1 MSTQK
6 LARKMWEYGSLR
18 GLLELRAR
26 EFQDKVFLQ
35 FKDVKYTYA
44 EMDSLANRA
53 ANGLQKLG
61 IQRGN
66 KVAVMMRN
74 SPEWLAVWFGCAKI
88 GAIICPVNGA
98 YKGDGL
104 AYQLR
109 HSESTLVI
117 IDDAYVERLE
127 PIKHEWGVPKAIVVR
142 RTDAP
147 FESRD
152 EILELSRLLDAPAE
166 PPPALELGPWD
177 PACILYTSG
186 TTGPPKGCVLPHGQY
201 LVAAEQ
207 MVWNCEYNRDSVVYT
222 CLPLFH
228 INAQNYTVLCVMAAG
243 GTVVLDDRFSA
254 SKFWQKLIE
263 CGATAFNQVGAIPLF
278 LWNQP
283 ESKAE
288 KQHNA
293 RFAFGVPVPKD
304 IWPQWEE
311 RFRCRIVYAYGM
323 TENALPAL
331 FPLSATPAPEH
342 LRGAGGK
349 ASDSAE
355 IAIVDEHDNPLG
367 PGQIG
372 EVVTRPK
379 IPWSM
384 MLEYYKMAEQTKDAL
399 VNCWFHTGDLGYIDE
414 EGYFFF
420 VDRKKDAIRRRG
432 EMISSWQVESVVGKF
447 PGVEECAA
455 VAVPSEVGEDEILVA
470 VVPKEGS
477 TISPPEMI
485 AFCEQ
490 RMADFQ
496 VPRYWKIVRELPKTQ
511 TERVEKHRIRRE
523 GLTAECWDRQTS
535 GWISTTRR

>member
-26 EFQDKVFLQ
+26 ELQDKAFLQ
-35 FKDVKYTYA
+35 FKGVTYTYA
-44 EMDSLANRA
+44 ELDSLANRA
-53 ANGLQKLG
+53 ANGLLELG
-61 IQRGN
+61 IQRGG

-74 SPEWLAVWFGCAKI
+74 CPEWLGVWFGCAKI
-88 GAIICPVNGA
+88 GAIICPVNVA
-98 YKGDGL
+98 FKGDGL

-109 HSESTLVI
+109 DSDSTVVI

-127 PIKHEWGVPKAIVVR
+127 PIKHELGVPKAIAVR
-142 RTDAP
+142 RTGAP

-166 PPPALELGPWD
+166 PPPAIELGPWD
-177 PACILYTSG
+177 PASILYTSG

-207 MVWNCEYNRDSVVYT
+207 MVWNCEYDKDSVVYT

-243 GTVVLDDRFSA
+243 GTVVLDERFSA
-254 SKFWQKLIE
+254 SEFWQKLVE
-263 CGATAFNQVGAIPLF
+263 CGATAFNYVGGIPLI

-283 ESKAE
+283 ESQAE

-293 RFAFGVPVPKD
+293 RIAFGVPVPKD
-304 IWPQWEE
+304 IWPRWEE

-323 TENALPAL
+323 TENALPTL

-342 LRGAGGK
+342 LRGSGGK

-355 IAIVDEHDNPLG
+355 VAIVDEHDNPLG

-399 VNCWFHTGDLGYIDE
+399 GNCWFHTGDLGYIDE

-477 TISPPEMI
+477 IISPPEMI

-490 RMADFQ
+490 RMAYFQ
-496 VPRYWKIVRELPKTQ
+496 VPRYVKIVSELPKTQ
-511 TERVEKHRIRRE
+511 TQRVEKHRIRRE
-523 GLTAECWDRQTS
+523 GLTGECWDRQTS
-535 GWISTTRR
+535 GWISTRR